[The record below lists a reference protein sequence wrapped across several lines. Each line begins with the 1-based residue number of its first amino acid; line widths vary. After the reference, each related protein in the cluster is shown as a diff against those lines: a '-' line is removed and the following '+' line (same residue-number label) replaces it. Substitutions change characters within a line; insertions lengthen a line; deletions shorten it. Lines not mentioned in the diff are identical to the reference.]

1 MGYHLY
7 SLFYHATAK
16 TRNDFV
22 EMFLHHSVTI
32 ALYGFS
38 YYCNITNGGSMI
50 IFLHDIADIFTSGIR
65 CFSET
70 NFKILS
76 IISAI
81 MMLFS
86 WTIRW
91 WAMSGRPRWLDH
103 ELRSCHLQPVMSGV
117 AMVKKLREMGRT
129 DFIGRPHFL
138 MCIVD
143 VTDKCS

>member
-1 MGYHLY
+1 MGKGDMKLCTKDFPLHQYPKGLKVYYLGTMGYHLY

-86 WTIRW
+86 WFYTRICVFPFVIYY
-91 WAMSGRPRWLDH
+91 SVFYEDYIKG
-103 ELRSCHLQPVMSGV
+103 S
-117 AMVKKLREMGRT
+117 K
-129 DFIGRPHFL
+129 
-138 MCIVD
+138 
-143 VTDKCS
+143 